1 MEFLFDGRESAEEQV
16 TGVGHDGGA
25 ARSDLVAGEEF
36 VKFGEGTVDGDRGSE
51 VAGVTDELGGDIG
64 GVAFLLVLRGVLEAE
79 ARLGIRDRHAAE
91 ASSRSRAMLA
101 MEGNC
106 VG

>member
-1 MEFLFDGRESAEEQV
+1 MEFLFDGRESAEKQV

-36 VKFGEGTVDGDRGSE
+36 VKFGEGAVDGDSGSE
-51 VAGVTDELGGDIG
+51 VVGITDELGGDIG
-64 GVAFLLVLRGVLEAE
+64 GVAVFFVLRGVLEAK

-91 ASSRSRAMLA
+91 APSRSRAMLA
-101 MEGNC
+101 MEGSC